1 MENCQ
6 FLQRSLTEKQKLHC
20 CIAHRSK
27 LNLWYLIS
35 LQEMHQIGILPRN
48 KSTLSPVSTSPEE
61 TIAAMAAL
69 WDEFSAQV
77 CALQVLSAMVTPQHQ
92 II

>member
-1 MENCQ
+1 M
-6 FLQRSLTEKQKLHC
+6 
-20 CIAHRSK
+20 
-27 LNLWYLIS
+27 S

-48 KSTLSPVSTSPEE
+48 KSTLFPVSTSPEK

-69 WDEFSAQV
+69 WDEFSAVPV